1 MIDETATGSGSGPN
15 IGDASLIVTAANAV
29 LGDMSNR
36 GIIATAVSANSR
48 TRERYVRVPGGV
60 RLLIIDSRSLTRDCL
75 VAAISHAD
83 GIASIQAVADVAVAV
98 AKICDDAAPDAIL
111 INFSADPLS
120 DDRLA
125 SFLGPL
131 RLVAPNSGLLLL
143 SASIDRADALAAL
156 RQGVTGLLDSN
167 APFELVI
174 QAICLVA
181 SGLMIYPAFNF
192 GPELMA
198 KVREVDLAS
207 EFKFTERQRQVLEQ
221 LQQGRTNGM
230 IAEKLSVSERTVKAH
245 VKAIM
250 RRLGATNRTQ
260 IVALMSRTSM
270 LPNRSGIG
278 ASAPS

>member
-1 MIDETATGSGSGPN
+1 MIDEPGIGVGPHV
-15 IGDASLIVTAANAV
+15 GDGSLIMAASNAI
-29 LGDMSNR
+29 LNEKRDPGPIASSAR
-36 GIIATAVSANSR
+36 G
-48 TRERYVRVPGGV
+48 TRSRYVQVPGGV

-75 VAAISHAD
+75 VAAITHAD
-83 GIASIQAVADVAVAV
+83 GIGSIDAVADVAVAV
-98 AKICDDAAPDAIL
+98 AKICDDAAPDTIL

-131 RLVAPNSGLLLL
+131 RLVAPDSGLLML
-143 SASIDRADALAAL
+143 SASLDRADALAAL
-156 RQGVTGLLDSN
+156 RQGVTGLLDSD
-167 APFELVI
+167 APFDLVI

-192 GPELMA
+192 GSELMA
-198 KVREVDLAS
+198 RSREIDVAG

-221 LQQGRTNGM
+221 LQHGHTNGM
-230 IAEKLSVSERTVKAH
+230 IAEKLTVSERTVKAH

-260 IVALMSRTSM
+260 IVALISQTS
-270 LPNRSGIG
+270 LFQNCTGIAPSG
-278 ASAPS
+278 AS